1 MLKKCLLC
9 ECFVYSLKRAIQAI
23 SMTVEQFLTYLQ
35 HEKRYSSHTIQSYGI
50 DLHQFGDFMLK
61 TFELSLLEVKYVHVR
76 DFMVSL
82 MDSEVSANS
91 VNRKLSTL
99 RSFYKFLS
107 RENAVTVNPMRLVK
121 APKVPKKLPVFVDD
135 AKLDGLLDS
144 REIFDDSFAS
154 VRDRL
159 IIETLFGTGIR
170 LAELLSL
177 KESDINFYDSTIRV
191 VGKRNKERII
201 PIGSIL
207 SDQLK
212 TYIDLKTF
220 QNFDNKTIGL
230 IVTNKGAEAYPEFI
244 RRIVRRY
251 LTYISTQD
259 KKSPHVLR
267 HSYAT
272 SLLNRGADL
281 NAIKE
286 LLGHASLAA
295 TQVYTHNS
303 VERLKTIYKQAH
315 PKA

>member
-1 MLKKCLLC
+1 
-9 ECFVYSLKRAIQAI
+9 
-23 SMTVEQFLTYLQ
+23 MTVEQFLTYLQ
-35 HEKRYSSHTIQSYGI
+35 HEKRYSSHTIQSYRI
-50 DLHQFGDFMLK
+50 DLLQFDDFISK

-82 MDSEVSANS
+82 MDADISASS
-91 VNRKLSTL
+91 VARKLSTL
-99 RSFYKFLS
+99 RSYYKFLA
-107 RENAVTVNPMRLVK
+107 RENVITINPMSLVK
-121 APKVPKKLPVFVDD
+121 APKVSRKLPVFVDD
-135 AKLDGLLDS
+135 EKLGLLLDS
-144 REIFDDSFAS
+144 KEIFDNSFSS

-159 IIETLFGTGIR
+159 IIEALFGTGVR

-177 KESDINFYDSTIRV
+177 KDTDINFYDSTIRV
-191 VGKRNKERII
+191 LGKRNKERIV
-201 PIGSIL
+201 PIGRIL

-212 TYIDLKTF
+212 IYLELKTL
-220 QNFDNKTIGL
+220 QNFDNKTTCL
-230 IVTNKGAEAYPEFI
+230 IVTNKGDQAYPDFV

>member
-1 MLKKCLLC
+1 
-9 ECFVYSLKRAIQAI
+9 
-23 SMTVEQFLTYLQ
+23 MTVEQFLGYLH
-35 HEKRYSSHTIQSYGI
+35 HEKRYSSHTIQSYGA
-50 DLHQFGDFMLK
+50 DLLQFGDFMLN
-61 TFELSLLEVKYVHVR
+61 TFELPLTEVKYVHVR
-76 DFMVSL
+76 DFIVFL
-82 MDSEVSANS
+82 MDHDILTSS
-91 VNRKLSTL
+91 VCRKLSTL
-99 RSFYKFLS
+99 RSFYNFLS
-107 RENAVTVNPMRLVK
+107 REGVIGVNPVRLVT

-135 AKLDGLLDS
+135 AKLNLLLDS
-144 REIFDDSFAS
+144 KEIFDDSFPS

-159 IIETLFGTGIR
+159 IIETLFGTGMR

-177 KESDINFYDSTIRV
+177 EDANVNFYNSTIHV
-191 VGKRNKERII
+191 LGKRNKERII
-201 PIGSIL
+201 PISDTL
-207 SDQLK
+207 SYQIK
-212 TYIDLKTF
+212 TYLELKIL
-220 QNFDNKTIGL
+220 QDFDNKTTCF

-251 LTYISTQD
+251 LTYISTHD

>member
-1 MLKKCLLC
+1 M
-9 ECFVYSLKRAIQAI
+9 
-23 SMTVEQFLTYLQ
+23 MVEQFLTYLQ
-35 HEKRYSSHTIQSYGI
+35 HEKRYSSHTIQSYAT
-50 DLHQFGDFMLK
+50 DLDQFGDFMLK
-61 TFELSLLEVKYVHVR
+61 TYELPLTEVKYVHVR
-76 DFMVSL
+76 DFMVCL
-82 MDSEVSANS
+82 MDNDISANS
-91 VNRKLSTL
+91 VSRKLSAL
-99 RSFYKFLS
+99 RSFYKYLL
-107 RENAVTVNPMRLVK
+107 REGIVGINPMSLVK

-135 AKLDGLLDS
+135 TKLDLLLDS
-144 REIFDDSFAS
+144 EEIFDDSFPS

-159 IIETLFGTGIR
+159 IMETLFGTGMR

-177 KESDINFYDSTIRV
+177 KDSDVNFYDSTVRV
-191 VGKRNKERII
+191 LGKRNKERII
-201 PIGSIL
+201 PIGRIL

-212 TYIDLKTF
+212 AYIALKTL
-220 QNFDNKTIGL
+220 QNFDNKTMCL

-244 RRIVRRY
+244 RRIVQRY